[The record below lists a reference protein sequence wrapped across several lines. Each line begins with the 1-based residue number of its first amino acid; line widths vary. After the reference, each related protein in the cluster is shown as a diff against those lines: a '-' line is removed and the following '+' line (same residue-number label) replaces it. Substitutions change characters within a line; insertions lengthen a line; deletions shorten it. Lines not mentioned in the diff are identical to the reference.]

1 MKKIHTHYDNLKV
14 ARSAPPEVIRAAY
27 KTLSQ
32 KYHPDKNPGDSR
44 AARVMALVN
53 SAYNTLSDQ
62 RQRKEHDEWIAA
74 TEREM
79 DWLKIAQANQDWAA
93 QETAK
98 KAQVQAAATGLARI
112 GRASRW
118 WLAILVGMAIG
129 WLLAQATPLNPAQA
143 RMPQVTVLP
152 ASSKAEGL
160 MLTGGSA
167 AVNETAPG
175 KMQDYLLAVISQVT
189 PVPANGSCQ
198 QTAAQRPVFA
208 PNGEPW
214 PLLSGYVPG
223 YKVANQGGST
233 RVLVDNS
240 ANGSDVF
247 VKLFDVA
254 QRQEVRYVLVLA
266 GQKFTIDNL
275 ITSHYEVHSVN
286 LANLSGSQ
294 GCKAVSELAGQNQ

>member
-1 MKKIHTHYDNLKV
+1 MKKLHTHYDNLKV

-98 KAQVQAAATGLARI
+98 KAPIQAAATGLARI

-118 WLAILVGMAIG
+118 WLAILVGIAIG
-129 WLLAQATPLNPAQA
+129 WLLAQATPLNPALA

-152 ASSKAEGL
+152 SSSKAEGM
-160 MLTGGSA
+160 MLTGSSA
-167 AVNETAPG
+167 AVTETGPG
-175 KMQDYLLAVISQVT
+175 KTQDYLLAVISQVT
-189 PVPANGSCQ
+189 PVPANGACQ
-198 QTAAQRPVFA
+198 QTAAQRLVVA

-240 ANGSDVF
+240 ANSSDVF
-247 VKLFDVA
+247 VKLSDVA
-254 QRQEVRYVLVLA
+254 QNQDVRHVLVLA

-275 ITSHYEVHSVN
+275 MASHYEVHSVD
-286 LANLSGSQ
+286 LTPLSAIP
-294 GCKAVSELAGQNQ
+294 GCKEFTELDGQNR